1 VQSRAEVDSKRPRIA
16 RLRLSIARFN
26 RLKQQE
32 SATPVN
38 RQPSSVDSPT
48 SFVKAF
54 AGVFGRLDP
63 ARLPAT
69 PSRID
74 FHPVRVRETSN
85 NRLYLIGT
93 SVPAVPLV
101 LPLATDAVAVKGRPF
116 WLSKP
121 ETQERPNADSFDR
134 ILPSL
139 DGKFSL
145 CAASAAGLY
154 LATDLIGAGPVYYS
168 VGAQC
173 IFYAT
178 HPGLVLWLLGET
190 PAFNRLG
197 VVSTLIS
204 RAQVERETLF
214 SNVFRLG
221 AGERVAASWNGGD
234 LVVNLTRYAALAD
247 VLSRDVQG
255 LPAGP
260 DALGELL
267 GASLAR
273 ENYPPGVALMLSG
286 GRDSRAIALAQPRR
300 DYVAVS
306 FGTADSTDLRH
317 AKLLAKGLAIEHRAV
332 PDDWTYATY
341 AKQIVGLHAGATGL
355 QSTRNILGSAWARQ
369 FFSLNI
375 LGYLG
380 DALTGAH
387 LGVDED
393 AILRRRRTLL
403 FPQLSAPDVP
413 FREIFPDEVNHLVE
427 TVNQQIAALSGL
439 TAAQALMV
447 QDWTIRQASWISLTF
462 DMTEWYCDVSYPF
475 YYRPLLQHMFH
486 RPLSDLRNQ
495 SLYDAWLG
503 SAAARKGLQR
513 LPLRQKTDDIL
524 TFIGSLLRTGHRPN
538 STVAWPA
545 MTDRSREW
553 LETNLLNL
561 PGPFQEL
568 SKRSYDYF
576 LRTRRNRIPTFLL
589 SLPITLASQ
598 TAWQS
603 TALMAP

>member
-1 VQSRAEVDSKRPRIA
+1 M
-16 RLRLSIARFN
+16 
-26 RLKQQE
+26 
-32 SATPVN
+32 N
-38 RQPSSVDSPT
+38 RQPPSIDT
-48 SFVKAF
+48 TASFVKAF
-54 AGVFGRLDP
+54 AGIFGRLDP

-74 FHPVRVRETSN
+74 LHPVRVQETSN

-93 SVPAVPLV
+93 SVPAVPLAWPGPADV
-101 LPLATDAVAVKGRPF
+101 VAIKGRPF

-121 ETQERPNADSFDR
+121 GAQERPDPESFDR
-134 ILPSL
+134 HLSSL

-145 CAASAAGLY
+145 CAATADGIY

-168 VGAQC
+168 PGAEC
-173 IFYAT
+173 VVYAT
-178 HPGLVLWLLGET
+178 HPGLVLWLLGEL
-190 PAFNRLG
+190 PEFNRLG

-214 SNVFRLG
+214 KNVFRLG
-221 AGERVAASWNGGD
+221 AGERVAASWKGNE
-234 LVVNLTRYAALAD
+234 LALSLTRYGDLAD
-247 VLSRDVQG
+247 ILSRDIQA

-267 GASLAR
+267 SASLAR
-273 ENYPPGVALMLSG
+273 ESYPAGVALMLSG
-286 GRDSRAIALAQPRR
+286 GRDSRAIALAQPRG

-306 FGTADSTDLRH
+306 FGTPDCTDVRH
-317 AKLLAKGLAIEHRAV
+317 AKLLAKGLGIEHRAV

-341 AKQIVGLHAGATGL
+341 AKQIIGLHAGATGL

-369 FFSLNI
+369 SFSLNI

-387 LGVDED
+387 LGADEA

-403 FPQLSAPDVP
+403 FPQLSAPDIP
-413 FREIFPDEVNHLVE
+413 FREIFPEEVNHLVE
-427 TVNQQIAALSGL
+427 TVNRQNAALSGL
-439 TAAQALMV
+439 TPAQALMV

-475 YYRPLLQHMFH
+475 YYRPLMQYMFH

-495 SLYDAWLG
+495 QFYDALLA

-513 LPLRQKTDDIL
+513 LSLRQKTDDAL
-524 TFIGSLLRTGHRPN
+524 TFIGSLLRKGRRPN
-538 STVAWPA
+538 STVSWPA
-545 MTDRSREW
+545 MTDRSRGW
-553 LETNLLNL
+553 LEKNLLNGS
-561 PGPFQEL
+561 GPFQDL
-568 SKRSYDYF
+568 SKRSYEFF

-589 SLPITLASQ
+589 SVPITLAAQ
-598 TAWQS
+598 PTWRA